1 MAEPD
6 LIEAYLTHL
15 HRCIRF
21 RSDAADVVAEAEDHV
36 REAVER
42 LCRAGADPIA
52 AQRITLERFGDPV
65 VVARALSTTAHG
77 GIAMPTAFTRAAGT
91 AALASALAWVLAAAA
106 LSVNG
111 LRGGD
116 DGLYIL
122 FAIPAML
129 AAVTTAVALA
139 GLLSRA
145 GGRRDAGTVLAL
157 VLACSAA
164 AMMVVAAWAWPVW
177 TMLIAAAALIAVLKA
192 RSALVG
198 AGSTDWLLVAAWPAG
213 LATFVVADR
222 MRLGDVDTYGDYPSA
237 LAAGFLVG
245 ATMFVLG
252 LVPLGRWLR
261 SEQVVMV
268 GDSVPSL

>member
-6 LIEAYLTHL
+6 LIEVYLTDL

-21 RSDAADVVAEAEDHV
+21 RRDAAEVVAEAEDHV

-42 LCRAGADPIA
+42 LCRAGADPIS

-91 AALASALAWVLAAAA
+91 VALASALAWVLAAAA
-106 LSVNG
+106 LTVNG
-111 LRGGD
+111 VRGGD
-116 DGLYIL
+116 DGQYVL
-122 FAIPAML
+122 FAIPAMI
-129 AAVTTAVALA
+129 AAVTAAVALA
-139 GLLSRA
+139 GLLARA
-145 GGRRDAGTVLAL
+145 GGRRDPGTVLAL

-164 AMMVVAAWAWPVW
+164 AMMVVAAWAWLVW
-177 TMLIAAAALIAVLKA
+177 TMLISAAALIAVLRA
-192 RSALVG
+192 RSAVVG

-213 LATFVVADR
+213 LLTFLVADR
-222 MRLGDVDTYGDYPSA
+222 MRVGDVDTYGDYPGA

-245 ATMFVLG
+245 AAMFAVG
-252 LVPLGRWLR
+252 LAPLGRWLR

-268 GDSVPSL
+268 GDAAPSM

>member
-6 LIEAYLTHL
+6 LIEAYLIQL

-21 RSDAADVVAEAEDHV
+21 RHDADDVVAEAEDHV
-36 REAVER
+36 REAVDR
-42 LCRAGADPIA
+42 LCRSGADPIV
-52 AQRITLERFGDPV
+52 AQRITLERFGDPM
-65 VVARALSTTAHG
+65 VVARALSVTAHG

-91 AALASALAWVLAAAA
+91 AALASALAWILAGAA
-106 LSVNG
+106 LSFNG

-122 FAIPAML
+122 FAIPVMI

-164 AMMVVAAWAWPVW
+164 AMMVVTAWAWLVW
-177 TMLIAAAALIAVLKA
+177 TMLISTAALIAVLKA
-192 RSALVG
+192 RAAVVG

-213 LATFVVADR
+213 LAAFLIADR
-222 MRLGDVDTYGDYPSA
+222 VRLGDVDTYGDYPGA
-237 LAAGFLVG
+237 LAAGFVVG
-245 ATMFVLG
+245 AALFVGG

-261 SEQVVMV
+261 SEEVATV
-268 GDSVPSL
+268 GDAVPSL